1 MSTGGGMS
9 SRTRAVLRA
18 AAVVLSAIAVS
29 GCAASTTPGSAV
41 ASRFYRAVDAGH
53 WGRACALLAP
63 ETKSQLE
70 QSAGRVVPGEPAG
83 SGAGGIVGRVRD
95 HDPDPVRAG
104 HCLRGQVPVRVEGD
118 GRRLFPGAGAPI
130 RLSVAGWLRCGPCS

>member
-9 SRTRAVLRA
+9 SRTRGVLGA

-53 WGRACALLAP
+53 WGLACALLAP

-70 QSAGRVVPGEPAG
+70 QSAGSACPDALSQENLADPGPMRSSVVFGTMTQTRFEQDTVFVARFRSGWKVMAAGCSPVPGHPYDCRLQ
-83 SGAGGIVGRVRD
+83 GG
-95 HDPDPVRAG
+95 
-104 HCLRGQVPVRVEGD
+104 
-118 GRRLFPGAGAPI
+118 
-130 RLSVAGWLRCGPCS
+130 

>member
-1 MSTGGGMS
+1 MSAGGGMS
-9 SRTRAVLRA
+9 SRARGVLRA

-29 GCAASTTPGSAV
+29 GCAAPTTPGSAV

-70 QSAGRVVPGEPAG
+70 QSAGSVCPVALSRENLRAPGPVGSSVVYGTMTLTRFEQDTVFVARFRSGWKVMAAGCSPVPGHPYDCRLQ
-83 SGAGGIVGRVRD
+83 GG
-95 HDPDPVRAG
+95 
-104 HCLRGQVPVRVEGD
+104 
-118 GRRLFPGAGAPI
+118 
-130 RLSVAGWLRCGPCS
+130 